1 MTWTKRQLKQSF
13 PCNGAYI
20 KYLRKR
26 KGWSQRQL
34 VQASGYSVRLVSK
47 AESNGRIVLATL
59 VDLAQALSTDTEVV
73 RPEQLIFDPIA
84 VAKFLTYATY
94 VLQRNMYSRLCHIIT
109 DDFVLESIGDPE
121 RFPFVGRYEGAEG
134 LQAAVDNFFSCMEV
148 PPSVDHAKWYDY
160 YTHREDPNVVVVWGK
175 SWIHS
180 INEPVG
186 APLDVTQKITFRDGK
201 VSRIENRYD
210 ASATK
215 RTSRSSAARS
225 TTESTS
231 PR

>member
-34 VQASGYSVRLVSK
+34 VHASGYSVRLVSK

-59 VDLAQALSTDTEVV
+59 VDLAQALSTNTEVV
-73 RPEQLIFDPIA
+73 RPEQLIFDPIG

-109 DDFVLESIGDPE
+109 DDFVLEMIGDSQ
-121 RFPFVGRYEGAEG
+121 RFPFVGHYE
-134 LQAAVDNFFSCMEV
+134 LSL
-148 PPSVDHAKWYDY
+148 
-160 YTHREDPNVVVVWGK
+160 
-175 SWIHS
+175 IH
-180 INEPVG
+180 I
-186 APLDVTQKITFRDGK
+186 
-201 VSRIENRYD
+201 
-210 ASATK
+210 
-215 RTSRSSAARS
+215 
-225 TTESTS
+225 
-231 PR
+231 